1 MSILGQDYSVKVA
14 KINILE
20 NVVDS
25 KGCITS
31 LMLILKIYKFFSLH
45 FWDLQH

>member
-1 MSILGQDYSVKVA
+1 MSILGQDYSVKVS

-20 NVVDS
+20 NVGDA
-25 KGCITS
+25 KGCITP

-45 FWDLQH
+45 FWDPQH